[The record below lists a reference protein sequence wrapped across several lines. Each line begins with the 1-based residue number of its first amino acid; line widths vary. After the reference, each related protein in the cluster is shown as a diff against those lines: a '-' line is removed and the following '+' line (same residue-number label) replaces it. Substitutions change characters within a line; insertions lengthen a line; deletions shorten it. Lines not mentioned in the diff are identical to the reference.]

1 MAASISARSRASNCV
16 FDSAAR
22 PVGRARDLARGAVHR
37 DACTRR
43 RGCRNA
49 GGGGGRR
56 GGGARRGGRARRATA
71 SVADVRRVTVGVATA
86 DAGRGGLAAASAEA
100 TAAAEAV
107 AALPTSWT
115 AVVVMLSLSFAP
127 TWKVKPEDC
136 GEQLVAVELRLVG
149 DLVDL
154 LGELAH
160 LGDDRVLVG
169 AVERVVLVLHLQ
181 VAHSLQHR
189 VDLVEGAFRRLDQRH
204 AVLRVALGLGEATDL
219 GAHLLGDGQ
228 AGGVVGRAVDAV
240 AGRQLLHRL
249 GSLGRGARQLAVGV
263 ESLNVVLDTKAH
275 DHLSLM
281 NWFVGGRGDSMS
293 PLYKQLDRPG
303 RGGLERRGRAAGR
316 SS

>member
-1 MAASISARSRASNCV
+1 MEATPPWRRSQ
-16 FDSAAR
+16 
-22 PVGRARDLARGAVHR
+22 PRG
-37 DACTRR
+37 D
-43 RGCRNA
+43 
-49 GGGGGRR
+49 GRR
-56 GGGARRGGRARRATA
+56 GGGR
-71 SVADVRRVTVGVATA
+71 
-86 DAGRGGLAAASAEA
+86 GLAHQLDGGGGD
-100 TAAAEAV
+100 
-107 AALPTSWT
+107 AL
-115 AVVVMLSLSFAP
+115 VVVGAHLEGEARGLR
-127 TWKVKPEDC
+127 
-136 GEQLVAVELRLVG
+136 EQLVAVELRLVG

-169 AVERVVLVLHLQ
+169 GVERVVLVLHLQ

-204 AVLRVALGLGEATDL
+204 AVLRVALSLGEATDL

-293 PLYKQLDRPG
+293 PLTGSLIGPDETDLNRP
-303 RGGLERRGRAAGR
+303 RAALDVRPSGVR
-316 SS
+316 RAGPARAPAGPRRRVTGALNRAGGGAPRARASRARARPA